1 MTNNPNSMKRAL
13 LGLLAIFTVATLNP
27 SPATASNWGYN
38 TDSGG
43 VVGVGDGG
51 GSGGG
56 SAGSSPYSS
65 CVFRTIDN
73 TWDNAGALLL
83 GGSVEPF
90 YDGGEGTA
98 TCVRRSDGSTAFF
111 FISPRDAAAL
121 VADMAVSQLVLP
133 TPDVATSPPRGGLT
147 LVGVPVWFWTTNTA
161 PVSTTATTSGLSAT
175 LTATLDSTTVTVDDT
190 TTTCRGGG
198 TAYDP
203 THPNATG
210 SGGLACAHTFQTH
223 GARTA
228 TITTRWRL
236 TWTATNGQSGTLV
249 DRTRPTTVTLNP
261 HQAQATTD

>member
-1 MTNNPNSMKRAL
+1 MNAIRAL
-13 LGLLAIFTVATLNP
+13 SLTACLAGALILPGQRPAYGFVGPSADGTATP
-27 SPATASNWGYN
+27 
-38 TDSGG
+38 
-43 VVGVGDGG
+43 DGG
-51 GSGGG
+51 TIEVGGHEGGHGSGGP
-56 SAGSSPYSS
+56 SVYTS
-65 CVFRTIDN
+65 CILRDTDN
-73 TWDNAGALLL
+73 YLLDVTDTL
-83 GGSVEPF
+83 V
-90 YDGGEGTA
+90 DGGVPPVYSGGKGMA
-98 TCVRRSDGSTAFF
+98 ACVRRDNGTTDVFP
-111 FISPRDAAAL
+111 ISPRDAAAL

-161 PVSTTATTSGLSAT
+161 PVSTTATIPGLSAT

-190 TTTCRGGG
+190 TTTCHHGG
-198 TAYDP
+198 TPYDP

>member
-1 MTNNPNSMKRAL
+1 MRPRHLT
-13 LGLLAIFTVATLNP
+13 LLAAILLIMCWP
-27 SPATASNWGYN
+27 GQPAFGGIWAEADDT
-38 TDSGG
+38 GG

-111 FISPRDAAAL
+111 LISPRDAAAL

-161 PVSTTATTSGLSAT
+161 PVSTTATIPGLSAT

-190 TTTCRGGG
+190 TTTCHHGG
-198 TAYDP
+198 TPYDP